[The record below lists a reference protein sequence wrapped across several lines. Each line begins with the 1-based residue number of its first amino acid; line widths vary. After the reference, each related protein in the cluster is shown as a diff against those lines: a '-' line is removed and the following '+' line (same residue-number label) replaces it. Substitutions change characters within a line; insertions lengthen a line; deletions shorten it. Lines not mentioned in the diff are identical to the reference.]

1 MDWKRCRREGS
12 SRSERNGLPM
22 SVRFGLPMRA
32 PALLPRFRR
41 RSSIYISLPN
51 SKGRELDWQLHSGW
65 FSFTLVQS
73 ILSVSLEKAR
83 LSGCVFRGWRIITVK
98 RALQPRA
105 LPDSTRCSMPFST
118 RRPLSAI
125 VLTVLLVLT
134 ASSCHKK
141 QVAVPVPS
149 EPAPVPAAEAPQPQ
163 PTAPTQP
170 VTTPPATAPAPTTTS
185 PPKEESPYQKNKP
198 ADQPPRP
205 KRASRPA
212 NPPPAAPATQSPAPT
227 TPPADAPRLGDVLTP
242 DQQH

>member
-1 MDWKRCRREGS
+1 
-12 SRSERNGLPM
+12 
-22 SVRFGLPMRA
+22 
-32 PALLPRFRR
+32 
-41 RSSIYISLPN
+41 
-51 SKGRELDWQLHSGW
+51 
-65 FSFTLVQS
+65 
-73 ILSVSLEKAR
+73 
-83 LSGCVFRGWRIITVK
+83 
-98 RALQPRA
+98 
-105 LPDSTRCSMPFST
+105 MPFSI
-118 RRPLSAI
+118 RRPLSPI

-149 EPAPVPAAEAPQPQ
+149 EPVPVPAAAAPQPQ

-242 DQQH
+242 DQQHQYNTAIDLSLAHAQASLTFISTRQLTNEQQATVAEIQNFMQQAQEKRKDELAAAKSLAERAEVLSHDLVASLRK